1 MLAALVAT
9 LVAAGPVSLMS
20 EAQIDDKIAEAHKLP
35 FSQRIDELSKL
46 FLGTDYGEFPLG
58 DGSGPE
64 PWPRW
69 RTDKVDCQTYVE
81 TVLAMANARNL
92 QEAQSVLDDI
102 RYGKPQ
108 PTFENRNHFTEAQW
122 LPANT
127 GKGYLKDEVP
137 IIDGRAPTE
146 TLTLSKAQWT
156 KVKVLQR
163 LVNADVPEGKF
174 TVRYLPLQEAK
185 KRARSIEPGTI
196 LMVVREHDPNRIVRI
211 SHMGFV
217 LKDSKGGYV
226 VRHASTGDAHAVVD
240 EQLADFLDKQASY
253 KKWKVVG
260 FAMAMPLDASLR
272 VSQIATASR

>member
-9 LVAAGPVSLMS
+9 LVATGPVSLMS
-20 EAQIDDKIAEAHKLP
+20 EPQIDDKIAEAHKLP
-35 FSQRIDELSKL
+35 FPQRIDELSKL
-46 FLGTDYGEFPLG
+46 FLGTPYGDLPLG
-58 DGSGPE
+58 DGSGSE
-64 PWPRW
+64 PWARW

-92 QEAQSVLDDI
+92 KEAKSVLDDI

-108 PTFENRNHFTEAQW
+108 PTFEHRNHFTEAQW

-174 TVRYLPLQEAK
+174 TVRYLPLEEAK

-217 LKDSKGGYV
+217 LKNPKGGYV

-240 EQLADFLDKQASY
+240 EQLVDFLDKQASY

-260 FAMAMPLDASLR
+260 FALAMPLDASLR

>member
-1 MLAALVAT
+1 M
-9 LVAAGPVSLMS
+9 
-20 EAQIDDKIAEAHKLP
+20 
-35 FSQRIDELSKL
+35 
-46 FLGTDYGEFPLG
+46 PLG

-69 RTDKVDCQTYVE
+69 RTDQVDCQTYVE

-92 QEAQSVLDDI
+92 EEAKSVLDDI

-108 PTFENRNHFTEAQW
+108 PSFENRNHFTEAQW

-127 GKGYLKDEVP
+127 EKGYLKDEVP
-137 IIDGRAPTE
+137 IIDGRAPAE

-163 LVNADVPEGKF
+163 LANADVPEGKF

-217 LKDSKGGYV
+217 LKNPKGGYL
-226 VRHASTGDAHAVVD
+226 VRHASTGDARAVVD

>member
-9 LVAAGPVSLMS
+9 LVATGPVSLMS
-20 EAQIDDKIAEAHKLP
+20 EPQIDDKIAEAHKLP
-35 FSQRIDELSKL
+35 FPQRIDELSKL
-46 FLGTDYGEFPLG
+46 FLGTPYGDLPLG
-58 DGSGPE
+58 DGSGSE
-64 PWPRW
+64 PWARW

-92 QEAQSVLDDI
+92 KEAKSVLDDI

-146 TLTLSKAQWT
+146 TLTLSKAEWT

-163 LVNADVPEGKF
+163 LVNADVPQGKV
-174 TVRYLPLQEAK
+174 TVRYLPL
-185 KRARSIEPGTI
+185 
-196 LMVVREHDPNRIVRI
+196 HDPKKPAPPIHPPPI
-211 SHMGFV
+211 LLV
-217 LKDSKGGYV
+217 LPPP
-226 VRHASTGDAHAVVD
+226 HPH
-240 EQLADFLDKQASY
+240 
-253 KKWKVVG
+253 
-260 FAMAMPLDASLR
+260 PL
-272 VSQIATASR
+272 